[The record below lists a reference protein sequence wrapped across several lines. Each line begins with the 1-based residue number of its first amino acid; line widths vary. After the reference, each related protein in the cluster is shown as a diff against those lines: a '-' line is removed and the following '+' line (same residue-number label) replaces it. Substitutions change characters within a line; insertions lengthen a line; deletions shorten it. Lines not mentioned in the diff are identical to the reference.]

1 MKKDL
6 IQNEYYTILSSYSE
20 TQLSNK
26 VNEMMK
32 QGWVPQGGIAIEGIN
47 FYQPMVKLS
56 RESNGG

>member
-6 IQNEYYTILSSYSE
+6 IHNEYYTILSSYSE

-26 VNEMMK
+26 VNEMIK
-32 QGWVPQGGIAIEGIN
+32 QGWVPQGGITIEGIN

-56 RESNGG
+56 RELKGD